1 MLKLNRDVFAVLL
14 ISSAW
19 IMAYADAHA
28 IIRKMTAINAEENF
42 CSIKFWF
49 FVLVAILVAKLKI
62 ILKILKNGTSSKVD
76 SY

>member
-49 FVLVAILVAKLKI
+49 FVLVAM
-62 ILKILKNGTSSKVD
+62 LKILKNGTSSKVD